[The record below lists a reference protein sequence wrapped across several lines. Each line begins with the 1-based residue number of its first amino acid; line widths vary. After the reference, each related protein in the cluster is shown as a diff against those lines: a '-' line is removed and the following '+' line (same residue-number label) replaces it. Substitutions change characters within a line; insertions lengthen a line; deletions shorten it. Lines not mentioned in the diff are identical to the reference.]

1 MYTTNDRFNRAKK
14 QAEVYRLL
22 ATVATD
28 IAKNID
34 KVAGKI
40 YDRHVVEILDQI
52 ASRFGCHVYDKP
64 LSSCSGS
71 FHEMEISAFCH
82 RDYRLDDGCTN
93 YIDDY
98 SIYIGE
104 GFDITPGGKQRVNG
118 EVLVRELRSKAE
130 RLCRTAAYYDGFEN
144 VYGQM
149 IEDLNEAMTILKG
162 FNAKYDGTYRDLA
175 EVSFSVRPNS
185 SHTNCDVK
193 WA

>member
-1 MYTTNDRFNRAKK
+1 MYTANDRFNRAEK

-22 ATVATD
+22 ASAATE

-40 YDRHVVEILDQI
+40 YDRRVIEVMDQI
-52 ASRFGCHVYDKP
+52 VSKIGCHVYDKP
-64 LSSCSGS
+64 LSGCSGS

-98 SIYIGE
+98 AVYFCE

-118 EVLVRELRSKAE
+118 ESLARELKSKAE
-130 RLCRTAAYYDGFEN
+130 RLCRTAAYYDDFKN

-175 EVSFSVRPNS
+175 GVSFSVRQNS
-185 SHTNCDVK
+185 SRTNWDVK

>member
-1 MYTTNDRFNRAKK
+1 MYTTNDRFNRARK

-28 IAKNID
+28 VAENID

-40 YDRHVVEILDQI
+40 YDRRVVEVLDQI
-52 ASRFGCHVYDKP
+52 AGKHSCQVYDKP
-64 LSSCSGS
+64 LGGCPGS
-71 FHEMEISAFCH
+71 FHEIEISAFCH
-82 RDYRLDDGCTN
+82 RDYRLEDGCTN

-98 SIYIGE
+98 SVYIGE

-118 EVLVRELRSKAE
+118 EVLARELENKAE
-130 RLCRTAAYYDGFEN
+130 RLRSVAGYYDGFEN

-149 IEDLNEAMTILKG
+149 IEDLNEAMTVLKG
-162 FNAKYDGTYRDLA
+162 FKAKYDGTYRELA
-175 EVSFSVRPNS
+175 GIDFSVRPNS
-185 SHTNCDVK
+185 SHTNWDVK